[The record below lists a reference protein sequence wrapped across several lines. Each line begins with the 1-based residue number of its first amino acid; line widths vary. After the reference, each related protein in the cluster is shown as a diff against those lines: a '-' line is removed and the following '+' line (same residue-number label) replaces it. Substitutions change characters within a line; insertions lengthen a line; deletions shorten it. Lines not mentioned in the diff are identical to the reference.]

1 MTGMPPALA
10 ARSVWTPG
18 PAVRSLGRAAVA
30 ALHDELVLEPKP
42 GLVSPLDNGSHTDM
56 DAFTFMRS
64 LFALRHPFQRLA
76 ALGAAGVPFVD
87 LEREGVAA
95 EARMLSATAGINTH
109 RGAIFTLGLLCASA
123 GWLRAR
129 GEPLDPSGLRRTL
142 LNQWGDALAARS
154 RQPPAGSASG
164 DAWRAGLQGA
174 GAEASRGF
182 PVLFEGALPA
192 LQRALAD
199 GLSPQHARVQALF
212 QAMATLDDTNLA
224 RRGGIAGL
232 RDAQAAARQ
241 WLRQGGA
248 ARPDGLD
255 RARALHRH
263 FVARRLS
270 PGGAADVLAAACW
283 MHRVCGRTP

>member
-1 MTGMPPALA
+1 MPPALA
-10 ARSVWTPG
+10 ARAVWN
-18 PAVRSLGRAAVA
+18 PARAARSLGRAAVA

-56 DAFTFMRS
+56 DATTFMRS

-76 ALGAAGVPFVD
+76 ALGAAGAPFIG

-129 GEPLDPSGLRRTL
+129 SEPLDPAALRRTL
-142 LNQWGDALAARS
+142 LRQWGDALAARS
-154 RQPPAGSASG
+154 RQSQAGSASG
-164 DAWRAGLQGA
+164 DAWRAGLQDA
-174 GAEASRGF
+174 GVEAAQGF
-182 PVLFEGALPA
+182 PVLFDGALPA
-192 LQRALAD
+192 LQMALAD
-199 GLSPQHARVQALF
+199 GLSPQRARLQALF

-255 RARALHRH
+255 RARALHRD

-283 MHRVCGRTP
+283 LHRVCGNGP

>member
-1 MTGMPPALA
+1 
-10 ARSVWTPG
+10 
-18 PAVRSLGRAAVA
+18 VA

-56 DAFTFMRS
+56 DASTFMRS

-76 ALGAAGVPFVD
+76 ALGAAGAPFAD

-95 EARMLSATAGINTH
+95 EARMLSATAGVNTH

-129 GEPLDPSGLRRTL
+129 GQPLDPPGLRRTL
-142 LNQWGDALAARS
+142 LRQWGGALATRS
-154 RQPPAGSASG
+154 PPALMGSASG
-164 DAWRAGLQGA
+164 EAWRAGLQGA
-174 GAEASRGF
+174 GAEAAQGF

-192 LQRALAD
+192 LRKALAA
-199 GLSPQHARVQALF
+199 GLSPQQARVQALF

-232 RDAQAAARQ
+232 RDAQAAAGE

-255 RARALHRH
+255 RARALHRD

-283 MHRVCGRTP
+283 IHRVCGSGP